1 MTAERDDLLSAACR
15 CLRGLPEQIEAVTSA
30 SPLTVVSAGA
40 GTGKTQTLSQRFV
53 WLLASDRDLTVDRIL
68 VLTFTEKAAREM
80 HDRIRETLVRWNREG
95 GRELSHLED
104 RLGRID
110 DAYISTIHS
119 FAMKVIKES
128 GLVLDIDPAARIV
141 TKPEEE
147 LWWKDLAEMTGNMSI
162 VRIKSML
169 SEKWAARA
177 EELFGERHFKDLVNH
192 YGPERL
198 AEISRYASEKLGSFG
213 RTPDDLWEQ
222 SAEELLSDIESRR
235 HVFDEIWEIW
245 HGTVFPA
252 VRAELS
258 ENPGRC
264 FARLKERCEEFYGK
278 RPDEELRRFA
288 VLPSKRGFQTFR
300 DVQEN
305 NGIDQRSAG
314 RKADS
319 MAGPHEKSS

>member
-264 FARLKERCEEFYGK
+264 FARIK
-278 RPDEELRRFA
+278 
-288 VLPSKRGFQTFR
+288 
-300 DVQEN
+300 
-305 NGIDQRSAG
+305 
-314 RKADS
+314 
-319 MAGPHEKSS
+319 